1 MQILLNYRKN
11 RVFREVGLPY
21 FIVAKKVGILKCV
34 FFWKIY
40 LFLYLREQKIL
51 KTIKNNK
58 YFKRYKSQ
66 NPSKYGK
73 KRIYKNNK
81 EENVKWKSEQ
91 DLKGSYFIAKK
102 NKRRQRM
109 DTPITRAEHE
119 EFRRRMED
127 EHKRMNHRLG
137 DLEETVRQIGEL
149 TASVQSLAQSVEQMA
164 QSQSRQE
171 TRLEELESRDGEMW
185 RKVVGYVLTAVI
197 SVTVGFIFSQ
207 IGM

>member
-1 MQILLNYRKN
+1 
-11 RVFREVGLPY
+11 
-21 FIVAKKVGILKCV
+21 
-34 FFWKIY
+34 
-40 LFLYLREQKIL
+40 
-51 KTIKNNK
+51 
-58 YFKRYKSQ
+58 
-66 NPSKYGK
+66 
-73 KRIYKNNK
+73 
-81 EENVKWKSEQ
+81 
-91 DLKGSYFIAKK
+91 
-102 NKRRQRM
+102 M
-109 DTPITRAEHE
+109 DTPISRAEHE

-207 IGM
+207 NCVLKVSVDTKKWLKAAGIRAVKTMAQTAVAVIGTGAVISAVDWQMVVSSAVVAGVVSVLTSVAGIPEVAEGK

>member
-1 MQILLNYRKN
+1 
-11 RVFREVGLPY
+11 
-21 FIVAKKVGILKCV
+21 
-34 FFWKIY
+34 
-40 LFLYLREQKIL
+40 
-51 KTIKNNK
+51 
-58 YFKRYKSQ
+58 
-66 NPSKYGK
+66 
-73 KRIYKNNK
+73 
-81 EENVKWKSEQ
+81 
-91 DLKGSYFIAKK
+91 
-102 NKRRQRM
+102 M
-109 DTPITRAEHE
+109 DTHITRAEHE

-171 TRLEELESRDGEMW
+171 TRLEELECRDGEMW

>member
-1 MQILLNYRKN
+1 
-11 RVFREVGLPY
+11 
-21 FIVAKKVGILKCV
+21 
-34 FFWKIY
+34 
-40 LFLYLREQKIL
+40 
-51 KTIKNNK
+51 
-58 YFKRYKSQ
+58 
-66 NPSKYGK
+66 
-73 KRIYKNNK
+73 
-81 EENVKWKSEQ
+81 
-91 DLKGSYFIAKK
+91 
-102 NKRRQRM
+102 M

-171 TRLEELESRDGEMW
+171 TRLEELESRDGGNVEKSRW
-185 RKVVGYVLTAVI
+185 ICPNGSDQRYSRI
-197 SVTVGFIFSQ
+197 YFSQ

>member
-1 MQILLNYRKN
+1 
-11 RVFREVGLPY
+11 
-21 FIVAKKVGILKCV
+21 
-34 FFWKIY
+34 
-40 LFLYLREQKIL
+40 
-51 KTIKNNK
+51 
-58 YFKRYKSQ
+58 
-66 NPSKYGK
+66 
-73 KRIYKNNK
+73 
-81 EENVKWKSEQ
+81 
-91 DLKGSYFIAKK
+91 
-102 NKRRQRM
+102 M

-164 QSQSRQE
+164 QSQTGQE
-171 TRLEELESRDGEMW
+171 TRLEELENRDGEMW

-197 SVTVGFIFSQ
+197 SITIGFIFSQ